1 MMFINFANSNDV
13 RTFRIYQKNHPST
26 VPLRSQGPKT
36 TSKISKMTKYEKEG
50 FKLQFLS
57 YFGLIFC
64 LEHQKHQ
71 FKTNFSVLTKVE
83 APQRAFS
90 AQKMAKIWSKNAK
103 TIIQS
108 FQWLFFF
115 VALIFQLK
123 YIQEHHKVSFET
135 IYTIV

>member
-26 VPLRSQGPKT
+26 APLRHQGPKT
-36 TSKISKMTKYEKEG
+36 TSKICKLTKYRNEG
-50 FKLQFLS
+50 LKLQFLS
-57 YFGLIFC
+57 YFGLMTS
-64 LEHQKHQ
+64 LEYQKHS
-71 FKTNFSVLTKVE
+71 FKTNYSVESQFEVPLQ
-83 APQRAFS
+83 ALNG
-90 AQKMAKIWSKNAK
+90 QKMTKIWSKNAK

-123 YIQEHHKVSFET
+123 YIQGHHKVSFET